1 MKETVSN
8 ELISHQETINAVIE
22 SGMEKEI
29 VKASLM
35 AVETLRKRKKII
47 LFGNG
52 GDYNL
57 NEIVG
62 TEHVKFTKIIT
73 FVEGKSSSLIIKK
86 INNNV

>member
-8 ELISHQETINAVIE
+8 ELISHLETINAVIE